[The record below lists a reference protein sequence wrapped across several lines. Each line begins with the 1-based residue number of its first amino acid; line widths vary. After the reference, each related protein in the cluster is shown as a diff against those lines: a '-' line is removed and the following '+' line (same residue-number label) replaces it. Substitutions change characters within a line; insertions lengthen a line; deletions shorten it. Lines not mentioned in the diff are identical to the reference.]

1 MWKANLAQICIVVS
15 LLFTASLS
23 QEPPSMVPSSSQEAQ
38 EPHKFFDKQNIALWS
53 GVAVAHALDCD
64 STWRMLNSGNGREA
78 ELPTSLAQSRVGM
91 TLFGWRGRSAGRR
104 QLLPAPHGMA
114 SGGALDKRSTRN
126 DNRGYCH
133 SQLWAQAVSTSSNFT
148 LDDRI
153 CNRAFLREAP
163 RPGRVG

>member
-64 STWRMLNSGNGREA
+64 STWRMLDSGNGREA

-91 TLFGWRGRSAGRR
+91 TLFSVGVVGAQVGGSYFLHRMGWHRVERWTSAVHATTTGVTAIHNYGLG
-104 QLLPAPHGMA
+104 QLAP
-114 SGGALDKRSTRN
+114 
-126 DNRGYCH
+126 
-133 SQLWAQAVSTSSNFT
+133 VPTS
-148 LDDRI
+148 
-153 CNRAFLREAP
+153 P
-163 RPGRVG
+163 